1 MPSSSLAASSLNK
14 LLNQL
19 KDNGS
24 SPKADHKIALEV
36 LLETLEAG
44 LSDNLSQHY
53 FLSAIDPGIG
63 KSLAVSKFL
72 QVWKERNFTPA
83 SSVLIGLSRLQEI
96 EGYLKNSGLDKED
109 VAVLTSDP
117 AYNELGV
124 PREQHPSARVMF
136 TTQQM
141 IERRSRGKSFADAK
155 EFHFEGEPRNLRI
168 WDESLIP
175 AAHLVV
181 SADEIAALPL
191 VLRKAFPELTDLA
204 QTLTLQLWS
213 LKSRRRITIP
223 AAFGDLPDGIRSIRN
238 PKTIDT
244 LEALSRLAGQELEP
258 VAIGGGIAELAGAA
272 PPLPDDFAPV
282 VILDAS
288 GRVRSTYRVW
298 EQTGGPLRRL
308 PEVTKDYGNLR
319 VYLWERRVGKAPLK
333 LPGTVEEVVTAIS
346 DLIEED
352 RTDDQWLIISYKD
365 PSIEKQVLQAIRPDA
380 HHRLHFLTWGM
391 HHGTNEFKDCRKVVL
406 LGQLSYGA
414 VGYMALA
421 AACGA
426 SDPDK
431 ETLVELEKGEY
442 RHHLLQALTRASV
455 RYNQHGRSGPCTAYI
470 IASPNLGMHNA
481 IVETFPGCVIERWS
495 PDEKDLGGQVGKLI
509 ERLQSARGQGLRRI
523 TKKELREALGMV
535 APNFSRLLGHR
546 EVTSWL
552 DQNHVR
558 VDRREFIL
566 WPTFEPLPGDGF
578 TIDQLDYLDEN
589 LEPET

>member
-1 MPSSSLAASSLNK
+1 MPPSSLAASSLNK
-14 LLNQL
+14 LINQL

-96 EGYLKNSGLDKED
+96 EGYLKNSGLNKED
-109 VAVLTSDP
+109 VAVLTSDHT
-117 AYNELGV
+117 YNELGV
-124 PREQHPSARVMF
+124 PKEDHPSARVMF

-141 IERRSRGKSFADAK
+141 IERRTRDKSFADAE
-155 EFHFEGEPRNLRI
+155 EFHFEGEPRSLRI

-181 SADEIAALPL
+181 HADEIAALPL
-191 VLRKAFPELTDLA
+191 VLRKAFPQLA
-204 QTLTLQLWS
+204 DTAHHLNG
-213 LKSRRRITIP
+213 RIYSSEAGQRLTIP
-223 AAFGDLPDGIRSIRN
+223 AEFGELPDGIRSIRN
-238 PKTIDT
+238 AKAIET

-258 VAIGGGIAELAGAA
+258 VAIGDGIAELAGAA
-272 PPLPDDFAPV
+272 TPLPEDFAPV

-352 RTDDQWLIISYKD
+352 RTDDQWLIISYKE
-365 PSIEKQVLQAIRPDA
+365 PSIERQVREALRSDVNT
-380 HHRLHFLTWGM
+380 RMHFLTWGM

-406 LGQLSYGA
+406 VGQMSYGA
-414 VGYMALA
+414 GGYRALA
-421 AACGA
+421 SACGA

-431 ETLVELEKGEY
+431 ATLAELERGEY

-455 RYNQHGRSGPCTAYI
+455 RYNRHGQSGTCTAYI
-470 IASPNLGMHNA
+470 IASPNLGIHDA
-481 IVETFPGCVIERWS
+481 IAQAFPGCAVERWC
-495 PDEKDLGGQVGKLI
+495 PDEKDLGGKVGKLI
-509 ERLQSARGQGLRRI
+509 KLLQSARNQGMRRI
-523 TKKELREALGMV
+523 TKKELRDALGIA

-552 DQNHVR
+552 DQNQVR
-558 VDRREFIL
+558 VGQRELIL
-566 WPTFEPLPGDGF
+566 RPTFEPWPGEGS
-578 TIDQLDYLDEN
+578 TIDPLDEN
-589 LEPET
+589 LD